1 MRFSSALL
9 HYDIYKPM
17 TEMSELILWPSVGY
31 VGYQNNTV
39 GSEGDPL
46 SLVMTS
52 LANSETLTEKLTF
65 EQVKEP
71 VLHNQTLEQK
81 TLNVQ
86 DVLIENSSFA
96 KPTVRRVCLRQ
107 YPFYRWW

>member
-1 MRFSSALL
+1 
-9 HYDIYKPM
+9 
-17 TEMSELILWPSVGY
+17 MSELILWPSVGY

-65 EQVKEP
+65 EQVH
-71 VLHNQTLEQK
+71 LLC
-81 TLNVQ
+81 
-86 DVLIENSSFA
+86 F
-96 KPTVRRVCLRQ
+96 RVFDLMNT
-107 YPFYRWW
+107 P